1 MVAGCDLARGGVGM
15 PLWRV
20 RAEDVTG
27 TGGVVAPEERLGW
40 PLTLGF
46 GAQHVAAMFSATV
59 LVPTITGFPV
69 TTTLLFSG
77 LGTLL
82 FLVVTRNRVP
92 GYLGAS
98 FAYVGPLLAA
108 SEAGAEPS
116 AMLGGVLVAGV
127 TLVMLGVA
135 VKALGVGLVEV
146 LLPPVVTGA
155 VVVLVGLGMAPHA
168 TASVSAQPVVA
179 GVTLLTIVVAAVVG
193 RGLWRRLAV
202 VLGIAV
208 GWTASWLSGPLENAP
223 ELLDIPWTGLPELVT
238 PVITPSVS
246 LLVLPVVIT
255 VLAENLGHLKAVA
268 AVTGRDLDRHAGD
281 VLIGNGLSTSLA
293 GAGGG
298 VGTTTY
304 GENIGVMAL
313 SRVHSTAACATAAV
327 LAVVLS
333 FSPRVGAAVVLVP
346 PGVIGGVALVL
357 FGLIA
362 MLGFRVWSDHQV
374 DFRDPLNLVVAGAAL
389 VAGVGGLT
397 FTVGG
402 VEIGGMAWGALVVV
416 LLYPVLRGLRA
427 VVPRRPPAG

>member
-1 MVAGCDLARGGVGM
+1 M

-27 TGGVVAPEERLGW
+27 AAGVVAPEERLGW
-40 PLTLGF
+40 PSTVGF

-59 LVPTITGFPV
+59 LVPTVTGFPV

-98 FAYVGPLLAA
+98 FAYVGPFLAA
-108 SEAGAEPS
+108 GEAGAEPA

-135 VKALGVGLVEV
+135 VKALGAGLVEV

-155 VVVLVGLGMAPHA
+155 VVVLVGLGMAPLA

-179 GVTLLTIVVAAVVG
+179 GVTLLTIVVAAVAG

-208 GWTASWLSGPLENAP
+208 GWSASWLSGPVENVSSGPLDAAWIGVP
-223 ELLDIPWTGLPELVT
+223 ELTA

-268 AVTGRDLDRHAGD
+268 AVTGRDLDRQAGD
-281 VLIGNGLSTSLA
+281 VLIGNGLATALA
-293 GAGGG
+293 GGGGG

-327 LAVVLS
+327 LAVALS

-346 PGVIGGVALVL
+346 PGVIGGAALVL

-402 VEIGGMAWGALVVV
+402 VEVGGMAWGALVVV
-416 LLYPVLRGLRA
+416 LLYPALRALRA
-427 VVPRRPPAG
+427 VVTRPSPTR